1 LASAEDLALLV
12 YVYQKHGHLKEL
24 LKILDS
30 DQIGVN
36 SKLGL
41 TDGQFINAKIEVLTR
56 ENMFLELRI
65 FCESLLQDVT
75 DYTEKNRVNDPA
87 VKETSADN
95 WTVFAAFVGIIDYSD
110 TKFVPHPIFVLY
122 SLHWSPRTKMLLGP
136 SPQRKNSREVSSP
149 EVTPSS
155 LNATP
160 L

>member
-1 LASAEDLALLV
+1 LASTEDVALLV
-12 YVYQKHGHLKEL
+12 YIYQKHGHLKEL

-56 ENMFLELRI
+56 ENMLLELRT
-65 FCESLLQDVT
+65 FCESLLQDVA

-95 WTVFAAFVGIIDYSD
+95 WTVFAAFVSVVDYSD
-110 TKFVPHPIFVLY
+110 TKFVPHPIFVL
-122 SLHWSPRTKMLLGP
+122 
-136 SPQRKNSREVSSP
+136 
-149 EVTPSS
+149 
-155 LNATP
+155 
-160 L
+160 